1 MKRILI
7 AEDEL
12 FVALDLEYVVERV
25 GYQTSGPFTSVKEAD
40 GSISAE
46 LPACAILDV
55 RLTDGEIFPVADR
68 LREAGVPI
76 LFHSGHADEGELLHR
91 YPAARVC
98 PKPSTLAAL
107 QDALTALLPTC
118 SNTTATA
125 TSG

>member
-12 FVALDLEYVVERV
+12 FVALDLEYVVERI

-40 GSISAE
+40 ASIGAE

-91 YPAARVC
+91 YPVSRVC
-98 PKPSTLAAL
+98 SKPSTLAAL
-107 QDALTALLPTC
+107 QDALTALLPI
-118 SNTTATA
+118 SYDRPATA
-125 TSG
+125 NGS